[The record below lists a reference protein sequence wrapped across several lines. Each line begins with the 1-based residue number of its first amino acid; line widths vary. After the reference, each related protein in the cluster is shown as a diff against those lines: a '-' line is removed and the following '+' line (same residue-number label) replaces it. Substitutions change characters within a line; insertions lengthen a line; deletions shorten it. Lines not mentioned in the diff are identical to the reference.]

1 MLFKK
6 QTLKEFIV
14 KKSIFYFLFLFTF
27 IGFGIAIAQNLL
39 ILKDNQAQV
48 NVKELKV
55 YDNPPYLV
63 KTGFLK
69 WKWKFGNVIYVL
81 KKGDRVEILERKMI
95 GRYEWIKIKYK
106 IKDTQREGIGW
117 CFFGSKGKHSSFIPF
132 IYAQT
137 FSSSEEEMQGID
149 PEKEMQ
155 GIDLSSS
162 ALVCLCLTF
171 IIPFFVFKFL
181 PTNIEKYKLI
191 LSIFFDLVVLL
202 VFGYVKSEH
211 IFTIIKFWS

>member
-39 ILKDNQAQV
+39 ILEDNQAQV

-55 YDNPPYLV
+55 YDNPPHLV
-63 KTGFLK
+63 KTGILK
-69 WKWKFGNVIYVL
+69 WEWKFGNVIYVL

-117 CFFGSKGKHSSFIPF
+117 CFFGSKRKHSSFIPF

-137 FSSSEEEMQGID
+137 SSSPE
-149 PEKEMQ
+149 EKEMQ

-162 ALVCLCLTF
+162 ALVCLCFIF

-181 PTNIEKYKLI
+181 PTSIEKYKLI

-202 VFGYVKSEH
+202 VFGYVKSED

>member
-27 IGFGIAIAQNLL
+27 IGFGIAIAQNFL
-39 ILKDNQAQV
+39 ILEDNQAQV
-48 NVKELKV
+48 NVKKLKV
-55 YDNPPYLV
+55 YDNPPHLV

-69 WKWKFGNVIYVL
+69 WEWKFGNVIYVL
-81 KKGDRVEILERKMI
+81 KKGERVEILRKVMI
-95 GRYEWIKIKYK
+95 GRYEWVKIKYK

-117 CFFGSKGKHSSFIPF
+117 CFFGSKRKHSSFIPF

-137 FSSSEEEMQGID
+137 SSSSEEE
-149 PEKEMQ
+149 KMQ

-181 PTNIEKYKLI
+181 PTSIEKYKLI

-202 VFGYVKSEH
+202 VFGYVKSGD
-211 IFTIIKFWS
+211 IAAIICWRGLE